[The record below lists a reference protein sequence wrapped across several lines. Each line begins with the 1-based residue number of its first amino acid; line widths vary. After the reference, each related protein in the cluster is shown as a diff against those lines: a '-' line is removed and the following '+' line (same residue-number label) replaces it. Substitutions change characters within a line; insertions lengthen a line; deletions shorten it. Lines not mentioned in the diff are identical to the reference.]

1 MAKNP
6 ITIKE
11 SKQEFI
17 TTRQEFIKNNN
28 RKCGGPGNLIFRKYK
43 TDKERIE
50 DFLRGKD

>member
-28 RKCGGPGNLIFRKYK
+28 RNAADQATSSFASTKQIKN
-43 TDKERIE
+43 E
-50 DFLRGKD
+50 